1 MNAMIATMIATPRI
15 DAPIAAAAPVESPP
29 LEVFVGLGRVD
40 DVGVDVGVPV
50 SGICDTEVV
59 AVPVGV
65 YTPSISISPI
75 TLGKLLLLTSIV
87 ENF

>member
-1 MNAMIATMIATPRI
+1 MNAMIATMIATPPI
-15 DAPIAAAAPVESPP
+15 DAPMAAAAPVESPLL
-29 LEVFVGLGRVD
+29 LEVFVGLGKAD

-65 YTPSISISPI
+65 
-75 TLGKLLLLTSIV
+75 
-87 ENF
+87 